1 MRPIT
6 LYFHGLPG
14 SAGELVCFG
23 HGIAEHTRHFDVIAR
38 GDALAGGD
46 PGGYFSRLAEQII
59 RQFPDG
65 PLHLVGF
72 SLGAAA
78 ALRVAPHL
86 AERVEQIDCV
96 SPAGPLTLGDF
107 LGDMA
112 GAPVFRAAQA
122 GRVPFA
128 VFTWL
133 QAQAARLAAAQM
145 ASALMAAPRGADRA
159 LAADPQFMEQLA
171 LSLRHSLLTQ
181 RAAYRQEI
189 LLYVADWSA
198 ELARVHQPV
207 TIWQGSDDD
216 WTPPAM
222 ARALAEV
229 LPAYTDVRMLPGCSH
244 FSTLTRYLE
253 QVGADMTAGAD
264 KANPGVATRPSAC

>member
-1 MRPIT
+1 LQPLT

-14 SAGELVCFG
+14 SAAELASFG
-23 HGIAEHTRHFDVIAR
+23 PKIAASARHFHVITR
-38 GDALAGGD
+38 TDALADGD
-46 PGGYFSRLAEQII
+46 PSGYFSRLAEQIL

-96 SPAGPLTLGDF
+96 SPAAPLTLGDF

-112 GAPVFRAAQA
+112 GAPVFRAAGA
-122 GRVPFA
+122 GRMPFT

-133 QAQAARLAAAQM
+133 QAQAARLAVAQM
-145 ASALMAAPRGADRA
+145 ASALMAAPRGEDRA

-222 ARALAEV
+222 ARALAEA
-229 LPAYTDVRMLPGCSH
+229 LPACTDVRMLPGCSH
-244 FSTLTRYLE
+244 FSTLRAYLE
-253 QVGADMTAGAD
+253 A
-264 KANPGVATRPSAC
+264 VAPPEGEQMA